1 MYPKKFSLSFIFLYL
16 LCDISISIS
25 ISLFVALSTTLWNT
39 HIVSV
44 FLFFP
49 PVCCFFFCFFY
60 ICDCV
65 CVSMSACLCNLY
77 YKFATKVHFDS
88 WYNFLALRFHHS
100 TRCLRCSRSRR
111 RRRRRCFWQ
120 LLRSR
125 SAVCEVGLSLSHSL
139 SLSPCV
145 SVSPTPSPDSFSTTH
160 SALHQLCLWQH
171 VRFPFVCL
179 SFSFL
184 LLILL

>member
-25 ISLFVALSTTLWNT
+25 LSLCCSFHNSMKHTYCVC
-39 HIVSV
+39 VS
-44 FLFFP
+44 FFP

-60 ICDCV
+60 VCDCV
-65 CVSMSACLCNLY
+65 CVCLCNLY

-111 RRRRRCFWQ
+111 RRRCFWQ

-125 SAVCEVGLSLSHSL
+125 SAVCEVGLSLSHS
-139 SLSPCV
+139 P
-145 SVSPTPSPDSFSTTH
+145 P
-160 SALHQLCLWQH
+160 
-171 VRFPFVCL
+171 VCL
-179 SFSFL
+179 SPPSPSQIPFQQPTAHFTSSAFGNMCAFRLSVCPFHFSFL
-184 LLILL
+184 SPLSCFY